1 MSHGERVGVN
11 IWGRDGH
18 HSLSCVSQ
26 EIAGVYDKTGH
37 CRVHPTVNNGHH
49 HPSVLVS
56 GLAPARFGC
65 ECEPDDSHSRRAIQ
79 TAIPRV
85 TKLLS

>member
-1 MSHGERVGVN
+1 MGKR
-11 IWGRDGH
+11 RP
-18 HSLSCVSQ
+18 SLTILCVS
-26 EIAGVYDKTGH
+26 GDCGYDKTGH